1 MIFAR
6 ITGSVVSTIHHPI
19 VDGRKLLLAERLQW
33 RPPDT
38 GRRQRTCA
46 FNRRRYCR
54 RNRTRVELTAELRIC
69 TQQILNSKTGTG
81 TFSYKFYKTFAPG
94 IHARSDPKIHLRRPQ
109 RL

>member
-1 MIFAR
+1 MDAIGAGKGETVLVLDEGNGAR
-6 ITGSVVSTIHHPI
+6 QILEDAS
-19 VDGRKLLLAERLQW
+19 A
-33 RPPDT
+33 
-38 GRRQRTCA
+38 
-46 FNRRRYCR
+46 
-54 RNRTRVELTAELRIC
+54 RVELTAELRIC